1 MEANRPSIAGALDH
15 LHPILLAGRAF
26 TRAEAAEVAA
36 CSDLVSVGVLGE
48 SVRKAMR
55 GDRVTFARVALVS
68 PEVVE
73 PTAPGR
79 GHAQEVRLLGRPA
92 SLDDARARVA
102 AARSMAEGVTL
113 TGFSTADLLDLA
125 GHDHVALAGFAK
137 ALAAAGLAAV
147 AETPIDRLGDT
158 DEASE
163 VVRAVRHGG
172 LGVWRFTVDRVSRDD
187 RLPLIARAAAVA
199 ADVGGILAFAPLS
212 RRDLA
217 DVPST
222 GYDDVK
228 TIAIARVMCRSI
240 PSIQVDWVLYGPKL
254 AQVAIAYGADDLDAV
269 SPYDDPSAGPR
280 RAPRAEIE
288 RQIRAAY
295 AEPAER
301 NATYEILS

>member
-1 MEANRPSIAGALDH
+1 MPALDH
-15 LHPILLAGRAF
+15 LHEVLLSGRAF
-26 TRAEAAEVAA
+26 TREEAAEVAA
-36 CSDLVSVGVLGE
+36 CPDLVSVGVLGE

-55 GDRVTFARVALVS
+55 GDRVTFARVAVVS
-68 PEVVE
+68 AGVVE
-73 PTAPGR
+73 PPAAGR

-102 AARSMAEGVTL
+102 AAKSMAEGVPL
-113 TGFSTADLLDLA
+113 TGFSTADLLDMA
-125 GHDHVALAGFAK
+125 GHDHVTLAGVSR

-158 DEASE
+158 EQASE

-172 LGVWRFTVDRVSRDD
+172 LGVWRFTVDRVSPDE
-187 RLPLIARAAAVA
+187 RLTLIARAAAVA

-212 RRDLA
+212 RHDLA

-228 TIAIARVMCRSI
+228 TVAIARVMCRSI
-240 PSIQVDWVLYGPKL
+240 PSIQVDWVLYGPRL

-269 SPYDDPSAGPR
+269 SPYDDQAAGPR

-288 RQIRAAY
+288 RHIRAAY

-301 NATYEILS
+301 GATYEILS

>member
-1 MEANRPSIAGALDH
+1 MEENRQSIAGALDH
-15 LHPILLAGRAF
+15 LHPIVLSGRAL
-26 TRAEAAEVAA
+26 TPEEAAEAAA
-36 CSDLVSVGVLGE
+36 CPDLVSVGVLGE

-55 GDRVTFARVALVS
+55 GDRVTFARVA
-68 PEVVE
+68 VV
-73 PTAPGR
+73 PAGAVAPPATGR
-79 GHAQEVRLLGRPA
+79 GDAQEVRLVDRPA
-92 SLDDARARVA
+92 SLDEARARVA

-113 TGFSTADLLDLA
+113 TGFSTADLLEMA
-125 GHDHVALAGFAK
+125 GHDHVTLAGFAK

-147 AETPIDRLGDT
+147 AETPVDRLGDA
-158 DEASE
+158 EQASE

-172 LGVWRFTVDRVSRDD
+172 LGVWRLTVDHVPPDD
-187 RLPLIARAAAVA
+187 RLALIARAAAVA

-212 RRDLA
+212 RRGLA

-228 TIAIARVMCRSI
+228 TVAIARVMCRSI
-240 PSIQVDWVLYGPKL
+240 PSIQVDWALYGPKL

-269 SPYDDPSAGPR
+269 SPYDDPAAGAR

-288 RQIRAAY
+288 RHIRAAY

-301 NATYEILS
+301 GVKYEILS